1 MKYLIILL
9 FGLYS
14 CGAQFH
20 LNKASKHQ
28 AKAID
33 KGAVSSVSNDTLY
46 VNDTIVTI
54 KTVKRNDTV
63 FITELKTIEK
73 IVYRDSEIRY
83 ITRKDKRKEVRKEKT
98 ESRRNYK
105 LDKIK
110 ERTNRVVARSTNK
123 TVVYWLI
130 FVIIVETLII
140 LILWKTRDRGNGL
153 LNLKLRN

>member
-1 MKYLIILL
+1 MRICFSMKYLFILL

-33 KGAVSSVSNDTLY
+33 KGAILSVSNDTLY
-46 VNDTIVTI
+46 INDTIISTEI
-54 KTVKRNDTV
+54 VKRNDTV

-83 ITRKDKRKEVRKEKT
+83 ITRKDKRKEVRKEKI
-98 ESRRNYK
+98 ESRRDYK

-110 ERTNRVVARSTNK
+110 ERTNRVVARSTKK

-140 LILWKTRDRGNGL
+140 IFYAKDRS
-153 LNLKLRN
+153 KS

>member
-33 KGAVSSVSNDTLY
+33 KGAILSVSNDTLY
-46 VNDTIVTI
+46 INDTIISTEI
-54 KTVKRNDTV
+54 VKRNDTV

-110 ERTNRVVARSTNK
+110 ERTNRVVARSTKK

-130 FVIIVETLII
+130 FVIIAETLII
-140 LILWKTRDRGNGL
+140 IFYAKERF
-153 LNLKLRN
+153 KS

>member
-1 MKYLIILL
+1 MKYIVILA

-33 KGAVSSVSNDTLY
+33 KGAILSVSNDTLY
-46 VNDTIVTI
+46 INDTIISTEI
-54 KTVKRNDTV
+54 VKRNDTV

-83 ITRKDKRKEVRKEKT
+83 ITRKDKRKEVRKEKI
-98 ESRRNYK
+98 ESRRDYK

-110 ERTNRVVARSTNK
+110 ERTNRVVARSTKK

-140 LILWKTRDRGNGL
+140 IFYAKDRSKG
-153 LNLKLRN
+153 

>member
-33 KGAVSSVSNDTLY
+33 KGAILSTPNEGMAENDT
-46 VNDTIVTI
+46 TIVTN
-54 KTVKRNDTV
+54 TFMFNDTV
-63 FITELKTIEK
+63 YVESIKTIEK
-73 IVYRDSEIRY
+73 VVYKNGEIRY
-83 ITRKDKRKEVRKEKT
+83 VTRKDKRKEVKKVKIDT
-98 ESRRNYK
+98 RRQFK

-110 ERTNRVVARSTNK
+110 ERTSRVVARKNNK
-123 TVVYWLI
+123 TAIYWLI
-130 FVIIVETLII
+130 FVVIVVIVIITIVYI
-140 LILWKTRDRGNGL
+140 KK
-153 LNLKLRN
+153 KL

>member
-33 KGAVSSVSNDTLY
+33 KGAILSVSNDTLY
-46 VNDTIVTI
+46 INDTIISTEI
-54 KTVKRNDTV
+54 VKRNDTV

-83 ITRKDKRKEVRKEKT
+83 ITRKDKRKEVRKEKIET
-98 ESRRNYK
+98 RRNYK

-110 ERTNRVVARSTNK
+110 ERTNRVVARSTKK

-130 FVIIVETLII
+130 FVIIAETLII
-140 LILWKTRDRGNGL
+140 IFYAKERFKG
-153 LNLKLRN
+153 